1 MKINPANTS
10 AAMAYLLGCVAVI
23 AVGLLTKFVFKKEG
37 TFNQAEAIVVGIIA
51 VGGVILTVLY
61 S

>member
-1 MKINPANTS
+1 MRVQKTGAGS
-10 AAMAYLLGCVAVI
+10 YLLGCVAVI
-23 AVGLLTKFVFKKEG
+23 AVGLLAKFVFKNEV